1 MTTSSPATMHHVG
14 ITVLDL
20 EKMSRWYADAFDMS
34 EEFAFEL
41 GEVGLRGA
49 VLRAPSGFGVELIAR
64 TGGSAGPGFTGP
76 LDAALLTGHTH
87 VAIQVT
93 DLVMVHERLLS
104 SGASECMAPQPSPQ
118 PGWRMSFV
126 ADPEGNLL
134 ELVEPVGA
142 VI

>member
-1 MTTSSPATMHHVG
+1 MTGPPTMHHVG

-20 EKMSRWYADAFDMS
+20 EKMCRWYADAFAMS
-34 EEFAFEL
+34 AEFAFEI

-64 TGGSAGPGFTGP
+64 EGGRPGRSFTGP
-76 LDAALLTGHTH
+76 LDAAVVTGHTH
-87 VAIQVT
+87 VAVRVE
-93 DLVMVHERLLS
+93 DLPAVHERLLAAG
-104 SGASECMAPQPSPQ
+104 GAEQMAPQSSPQ

-134 ELVEPVGA
+134 ELVEPAGA
-142 VI
+142 VD